1 MGIGI
6 QYLLSCVVLMCFLV
20 VFHLPYA
27 EMVSQTILAPPID
40 IVLHRASCTQ
50 SIERFLIKTLYSD
63 LLASEIS
70 YIIKDKLVK

>member
-1 MGIGI
+1 MGLGI

-20 VFHLPYA
+20 VFHLLYT
-27 EMVSQTILAPPID
+27 EMVGQTILAPPVD

-63 LLASEIS
+63 LLAPESS
-70 YIIKDKLVK
+70 YVIEDKLVK